1 MRQIATKPAPA
12 AQRAVATATET
23 RAEERGRTAAEI
35 EVLAAESR
43 STDPAVGTVL
53 TRLADAVRR
62 GDRDEIHGYADAVD
76 ARVVAEMLTGK
87 RGWIWGAFEVARNVL
102 VFAPIMVTWFGLSRA
117 TDAYSILLTAKP
129 ELAAKPFLLLWEQG
143 FEAAP
148 GVVTFSTVAII
159 DASLIAL
166 LILLSLVIHIR
177 ADVRD
182 VATRTQAL
190 LKESQIRG
198 LLGHATSLAT
208 SELPDTEADA
218 ILDAMAAEERRIY
231 ERAMEREQQLFDME
245 AAVSE
250 LRDAARKLA
259 VALAFA
265 SNELPTEGDRLA
277 KAATAKLNTG
287 LFTGTVVKTYH
298 ELVVGDPGRTL
309 SLELYLY
316 Y

>member
-1 MRQIATKPAPA
+1 MSAMRQIATKPAPA

-76 ARVVAEMLTGK
+76 ARVVAAATG
-87 RGWIWGAFEVARNVL
+87 
-102 VFAPIMVTWFGLSRA
+102 T
-117 TDAYSILLTAKP
+117 
-129 ELAAKPFLLLWEQG
+129 
-143 FEAAP
+143 EA
-148 GVVTFSTVAII
+148 
-159 DASLIAL
+159 LI
-166 LILLSLVIHIR
+166 
-177 ADVRD
+177 
-182 VATRTQAL
+182 
-190 LKESQIRG
+190 KESQIRG

-250 LRDAARKLA
+250 LRDAARTLA
-259 VALAFA
+259 SAAA
-265 SNELPTEGDRLA
+265 QMAQRDEA
-277 KAATAKLNTG
+277 K
-287 LFTGTVVKTYH
+287 
-298 ELVVGDPGRTL
+298 R
-309 SLELYLY
+309 
-316 Y
+316 

>member
-1 MRQIATKPAPA
+1 MRQIAPKPAPA

-87 RGWIWGAFEVARNVL
+87 RSWIWGAFEVARNVL

-208 SELPDTEADA
+208 SEL
-218 ILDAMAAEERRIY
+218 
-231 ERAMEREQQLFDME
+231 
-245 AAVSE
+245 
-250 LRDAARKLA
+250 RDAARTLA
-259 VALAFA
+259 SAAA
-265 SNELPTEGDRLA
+265 QMAQRDEA
-277 KAATAKLNTG
+277 K
-287 LFTGTVVKTYH
+287 
-298 ELVVGDPGRTL
+298 R
-309 SLELYLY
+309 
-316 Y
+316 

>member
-1 MRQIATKPAPA
+1 MSAMRQIATKPAPA

-87 RGWIWGAFEVARNVL
+87 RSWIWGAFEVARNVL

-218 ILDAMAAEERRIY
+218 MLDAMAAEERRIY

-245 AAVSE
+245 SAVAE
-250 LRDAARKLA
+250 LRDAAVDHLGGGHA
-259 VALAFA
+259 VRHRALLRAHRSF
-265 SNELPTEGDRLA
+265 
-277 KAATAKLNTG
+277 
-287 LFTGTVVKTYH
+287 
-298 ELVVGDPGRTL
+298 PGSRV
-309 SLELYLY
+309 
-316 Y
+316 

>member
-1 MRQIATKPAPA
+1 MSAMRQIAPKPAPT

-218 ILDAMAAEERRIY
+218 ILDEMAAEERRIY

-245 AAVSE
+245 AAVGE
-250 LRDAARKLA
+250 LRDAARTLA
-259 VALAFA
+259 RAAESIA
-265 SNELPTEGDRLA
+265 NRDEA
-277 KAATAKLNTG
+277 K
-287 LFTGTVVKTYH
+287 
-298 ELVVGDPGRTL
+298 R
-309 SLELYLY
+309 
-316 Y
+316 

>member
-1 MRQIATKPAPA
+1 MRQVVKPAPVKPAPA
-12 AQRAVATATET
+12 VHPAVATATET
-23 RAEERGRTAAEI
+23 RAEERGRAAAQI
-35 EVLAAESR
+35 EVLAAETR
-43 STDPAVGTVL
+43 ATDPALGTVL

-76 ARVVAEMLTGK
+76 ARVVAEMLTG
-87 RGWIWGAFEVARNVL
+87 RRHWIWGAFEVARNVL
-102 VFAPIMVTWFGLSRA
+102 VFAPIAVTWFGLSRA
-117 TDAYSILLTAKP
+117 TDAYAALLGAKP

-143 FEAAP
+143 FEGAA
-148 GVVTFSTVAII
+148 GVLTFSTVAII

-166 LILLSLVIHIR
+166 LIVLSLLIHIR

-190 LKESQIRG
+190 LKESEIRG

-245 AAVSE
+245 AAVAE
-250 LRDAARKLA
+250 LREAARA
-259 VALAFA
+259 IA
-265 SNELPTEGDRLA
+265 SAAAQMARPEELKR
-277 KAATAKLNTG
+277 
-287 LFTGTVVKTYH
+287 
-298 ELVVGDPGRTL
+298 
-309 SLELYLY
+309 
-316 Y
+316 